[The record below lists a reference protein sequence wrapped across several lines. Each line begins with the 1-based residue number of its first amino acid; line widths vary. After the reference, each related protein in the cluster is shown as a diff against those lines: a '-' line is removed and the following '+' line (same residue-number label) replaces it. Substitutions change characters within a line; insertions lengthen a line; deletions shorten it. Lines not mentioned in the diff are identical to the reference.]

1 MFGSLLNIL
10 KQLCSYF
17 LVFKQGV
24 PLNGGNSNTGLY
36 HQQIFLNHYWNEGC
50 DWNETSLMFLQIEN
64 DTDPIENWS
73 WRLKTEYKIVPN
85 KVGWPHYNWMPDGHF
100 STLKVDRECI

>member
-1 MFGSLLNIL
+1 
-10 KQLCSYF
+10 
-17 LVFKQGV
+17 
-24 PLNGGNSNTGLY
+24 
-36 HQQIFLNHYWNEGC
+36 
-50 DWNETSLMFLQIEN
+50 MFLQREN

-73 WRLKTEYKIVPN
+73 WRLKTEYEIVPN